1 MYFIIQFT
9 YIYIFSLAIF
19 RLLIFLIISFEKL
32 FFVRITFGKIW
43 HHGGK
48 NSNQSRERLFSSSEN
63 NLSKYLLSD
72 TATANERLQVPLS
85 LHNFRKY
92 TRAEEVDGTRIHASR
107 KRDPSLCSRI
117 SRPSTS
123 RTSSTISS
131 ISLPSVWSTRRTSVC
146 GVSWGTWSDI
156 SRPGIRF
163 STNRELYRWV
173 KNFRVIENLFF
184 PVETDVERSSRDVCA
199 ICYCTPS
206 DIFKRDRFLYIYMG
220 YRFPRLNG
228 CVKSI
233 ITDCWMISGK
243 IAKIIRTIN
252 K

>member
-32 FFVRITFGKIW
+32 FFVRITFGKIKY
-43 HHGGK
+43 GIMGEK
-48 NSNQSRERLFSSSEN
+48 TRTNQEKDSSLPVKIISPNICFQILQLQMNDYKYHYLFTTFVSTLGPRKWMERGSTRLEN
-63 NLSKYLLSD
+63 
-72 TATANERLQVPLS
+72 
-85 LHNFRKY
+85 
-92 TRAEEVDGTRIHASR
+92 
-107 KRDPSLCSRI
+107 DPSLCSRI

-199 ICYCTPS
+199 ICYCIPS
-206 DIFKRDRFLYIYMG
+206 DIFKRDRFIYIYIWG
-220 YRFPRLNG
+220 IGFH
-228 CVKSI
+228 
-233 ITDCWMISGK
+233 D
-243 IAKIIRTIN
+243 
-252 K
+252 